1 MFNRTTTKDVFDK
14 IVEHESEAD
23 IDMPDDSED
32 VEVDDTAPEQDAD
45 ATDDAASDDVAAE
58 EESDAATDGDADAKT
73 PPPKN
78 RRWLRR
84 ALVGTAVV
92 LFVAA
97 VALAG
102 FFGWQLKQERD
113 VDAAGRAALDVAR
126 NYAVILTSVDNG
138 KIDENFAQVLDGAT
152 GEFKDMYSQSAAQ
165 LRQLLIDNKAVS
177 HGTVVDA
184 GIKSAT
190 KNKVEVLIYVDQS
203 ISNTVN
209 PDPRIDRSRVTITM
223 ERIDNRWLASKVDI
237 K

>member
-23 IDMPDDSED
+23 IDMPDDTED
-32 VEVDDTAPEQDAD
+32 TAVDETEVDDTATVQDPD
-45 ATDDAASDDVAAE
+45 PTDGAAAE
-58 EESDAATDGDADAKT
+58 EESDAATDADADAPT
-73 PPPKN
+73 PPKN
-78 RRWLRR
+78 RKWLRR

-92 LFVAA
+92 LFVAT

-113 VDAAGRAALDVAR
+113 VDAAGRAALDVAK
-126 NYAVILTSVDNG
+126 NYAVVLTSVDNG

-190 KNKVEVLIYVDQS
+190 KNKVEVLIYVDQA

>member
-1 MFNRTTTKDVFDK
+1 VFNRTTTKDVFDK
-14 IVEHESEAD
+14 IVEHESESD
-23 IDMPDDSED
+23 IDMPDDTED
-32 VEVDDTAPEQDAD
+32 TAVDETEVDDTATVQDPD
-45 ATDDAASDDVAAE
+45 PTDGAAAE
-58 EESDAATDGDADAKT
+58 EESDAATDADADAPT
-73 PPPKN
+73 LPKN
-78 RRWLRR
+78 RKWLRR

-92 LFVAA
+92 LFVAT

-113 VDAAGRAALDVAR
+113 VDAAGRAALDVAK
-126 NYAVILTSVDNG
+126 NYAVVLTSVDNG